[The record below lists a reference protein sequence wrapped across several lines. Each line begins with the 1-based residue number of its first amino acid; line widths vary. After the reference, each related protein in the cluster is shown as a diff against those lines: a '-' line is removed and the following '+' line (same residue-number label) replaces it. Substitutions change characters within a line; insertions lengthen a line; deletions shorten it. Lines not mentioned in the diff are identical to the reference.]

1 MKTTLEIQN
10 LKCGG
15 CAHTIKT
22 KLSEIKAIE
31 QIEIDIEKNKIS
43 FEIQDSDCVER
54 VKNSLLKLGYPIAGS
69 DNSLMSKI
77 KSYGSC
83 ALGKMNP

>member
-1 MKTTLEIQN
+1 MKSEFEIQN

-22 KLSEIKAIE
+22 KINQLKGIDNIEVDVEI
-31 QIEIDIEKNKIS
+31 NKVS
-43 FEIQDSDCVER
+43 FEHQEEYDLSKVQ
-54 VKNSLLKLGYPIAGS
+54 NLLLKLGYPVADS
-69 DNSLMSKI
+69 ENSLTSKI

-83 ALGKMNP
+83 AIGKITK